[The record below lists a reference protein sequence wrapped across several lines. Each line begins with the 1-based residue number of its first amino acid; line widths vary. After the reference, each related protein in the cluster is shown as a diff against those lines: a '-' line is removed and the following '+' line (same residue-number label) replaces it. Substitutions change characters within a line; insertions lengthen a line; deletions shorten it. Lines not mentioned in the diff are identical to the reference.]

1 MSNETTS
8 AAKRPKINIYLGID
22 DIHEMRI
29 ARKWV
34 DLKLK
39 PTLKPGEPP
48 AILLQ
53 TLQLLKLTPEHVVIP
68 LVRGDDR
75 SALQVTH
82 LDAFQSKVLTED
94 RPIETL
100 IGEIRVCAPIA
111 VADYWS
117 QTSEAGGYGFAGF
130 GGELAT
136 PGFMTAIALTTSPC
150 LARCENG
157 APTVL
162 HLTFV

>member
-1 MSNETTS
+1 MSDTVK
-8 AAKRPKINIYLGID
+8 APARPKINIYLAID

-34 DLKLK
+34 DLRLK
-39 PTLKPGEPP
+39 PTLKPGEPV
-48 AILLQ
+48 ILLQ
-53 TLQLLKLTPEHVVIP
+53 TLQLLKLTPEHVVVP

-75 SALQVTH
+75 SSMQVTH
-82 LDAFQSKVLTED
+82 LDAFNSKVLTEERALD
-94 RPIETL
+94 TL
-100 IGEIRVCAPIA
+100 VDEVRVGSPIA
-111 VADYWS
+111 VSDHWTATAD
-117 QTSEAGGYGFAGF
+117 AGGYGFAGF

-136 PGFMTAIALTTSPC
+136 SAFLTAVARTTSPC

-157 APTVL
+157 SPTIL